1 MDVRVNNQ
9 YRIGSR
15 IGHGSTGA
23 VHRGTDLSTGEEVA
37 IKLEY
42 LKGRHSLHLDL
53 EARCY
58 EAMTGKEG
66 IPRLRWFGREC
77 DYNVLVIDLLG
88 SNLEEL
94 HLDLD
99 RKFTLSTIL
108 KLAMQMISRVEALHG
123 EGFVHCDIKPS
134 NFAVGRGEQKQVI
147 FLIDFGLAKR
157 YRDPETGQHVPLR
170 RCSYAGTDRYSSI
183 NTHLGYSPTR
193 RDDIESLGYS
203 ILYFFNGYLPW
214 QSMAGANSRH
224 KRTRIQQKKSS
235 MSVEE
240 LCRGLPLMADFFRH
254 VRELKFDEAPDYAY
268 LRRLFEALFERKR
281 YRLEEDW
288 DWDRPPPPPSQ
299 NEGDRF
305 DWASSSWR
313 RSGSSSSQQKDKYG
327 RSGGAPRERNPA
339 VAEAIKGHMQRLFL
353 EQLGVIPRGNAFHR
367 AAAAANSGEGAE
379 GTEGTEGA
387 AEKKTEE
394 APPSPPK
401 LHLIPLTPEAL
412 EVL

>member
-1 MDVRVNNQ
+1 
-9 YRIGSR
+9 
-15 IGHGSTGA
+15 
-23 VHRGTDLSTGEEVA
+23 
-37 IKLEY
+37 
-42 LKGRHSLHLDL
+42 
-53 EARCY
+53 
-58 EAMTGKEG
+58 
-66 IPRLRWFGREC
+66 
-77 DYNVLVIDLLG
+77 
-88 SNLEEL
+88 
-94 HLDLD
+94 
-99 RKFTLSTIL
+99 
-108 KLAMQMISRVEALHG
+108 
-123 EGFVHCDIKPS
+123 
-134 NFAVGRGEQKQVI
+134 
-147 FLIDFGLAKR
+147 
-157 YRDPETGQHVPLR
+157 
-170 RCSYAGTDRYSSI
+170 
-183 NTHLGYSPTR
+183 
-193 RDDIESLGYS
+193 
-203 ILYFFNGYLPW
+203 
-214 QSMAGANSRH
+214 MAGANSRH

-281 YRLEEDW
+281 YRLEEEDW
-288 DWDRPPPPPSQ
+288 DWDRPPPAPSSQ

-313 RSGSSSSQQKDKYG
+313 RSGSQQKDKDKYG
-327 RSGGAPRERNPA
+327 RSGAPRERNPA

-367 AAAAANSGEGAE
+367 AAAAAETGEGAE
-379 GTEGTEGA
+379 GAEGTEGA

>member
-1 MDVRVNNQ
+1 
-9 YRIGSR
+9 
-15 IGHGSTGA
+15 
-23 VHRGTDLSTGEEVA
+23 
-37 IKLEY
+37 
-42 LKGRHSLHLDL
+42 
-53 EARCY
+53 
-58 EAMTGKEG
+58 
-66 IPRLRWFGREC
+66 
-77 DYNVLVIDLLG
+77 
-88 SNLEEL
+88 
-94 HLDLD
+94 
-99 RKFTLSTIL
+99 
-108 KLAMQMISRVEALHG
+108 
-123 EGFVHCDIKPS
+123 
-134 NFAVGRGEQKQVI
+134 
-147 FLIDFGLAKR
+147 
-157 YRDPETGQHVPLR
+157 
-170 RCSYAGTDRYSSI
+170 
-183 NTHLGYSPTR
+183 
-193 RDDIESLGYS
+193 
-203 ILYFFNGYLPW
+203 
-214 QSMAGANSRH
+214 MAGANSRH

-281 YRLEEDW
+281 YRLEEEDW
-288 DWDRPPPPPSQ
+288 DWDRPPKPS
-299 NEGDRF
+299 NDGERF